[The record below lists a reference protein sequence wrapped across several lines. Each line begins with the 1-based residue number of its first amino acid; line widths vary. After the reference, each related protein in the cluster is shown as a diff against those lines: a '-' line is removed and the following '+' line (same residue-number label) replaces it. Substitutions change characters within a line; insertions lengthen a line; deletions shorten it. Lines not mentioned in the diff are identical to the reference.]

1 MGAADVQS
9 GAPGGADGWSE
20 IANAYGL
27 TGTPAAAKAAPQA
40 PASADPWEEIS
51 AAYGLGAPT
60 APQAVDLTSGP
71 VNRFLVG
78 VGRGM
83 TTLGQSAKEI
93 GLDAAAKAG
102 IIPQATADNYR
113 SQVNDEQRLYD
124 STNPTGAM
132 RAGEFVGEVAPQIPI
147 LGVGGKLLG
156 TVARGALDAVD
167 GGAGTALANRLTG
180 ASVPGLGGA
189 ALRAVSSATRGAT
202 AGAASSALTSA
213 DHPDQSLADQVRQG
227 AEMGGALGAAAP
239 AVSAALGK
247 FKNMLIGAP
256 LDENTALLAKRAG
269 ELGVP
274 VSGGQITNSVPMS
287 YLKATLDQ
295 IPFTGATARQAAQQE
310 GFNQALAAQMG
321 ADASKITPSV
331 MAATKARLGD
341 RFNAIAARNPIA
353 ADESLLNDLA
363 AVDGGAA
370 AEMPES
376 SLKQVRKNLDDVLNA
391 AKGGTISGEQYQALT
406 RKGTPLDRAMNSG
419 DPNVAHYAGQIRDAL
434 DSALERS
441 ANADDL
447 NLLQQTRAQY
457 KAMKTI
463 EPLVE
468 RSATGDISPTAL
480 MQQVRQRYGSMAYN
494 GGGDMGDLA
503 RIGSRFLR
511 EPPNSGTAPRN
522 MWTNLLTGGAGV
534 AGGLGIADPSLLTSV
549 AATGGKALLGI
560 PALRGLSAA
569 INSDAYRD
577 LLVNRALD
585 TYPAWQRGV
594 IGARNAIGAAGARSV
609 IPAAVAARDELRNH
623 LIGQ

>member
-1 MGAADVQS
+1 MQNGTQT
-9 GAPGGADGWSE
+9 GADGWSE

-27 TGTPAAAKAAPQA
+27 GGAPAPKAAALTPAT
-40 PASADPWEEIS
+40 ADPWEEIS
-51 AAYGLGAPT
+51 AAYGLGSPS
-60 APQAVDLTSGP
+60 APQASDLTSGP

-102 IIPQATADNYR
+102 IIPQASADGYR
-113 SQVNDEQRLYD
+113 AQVNDERRLYD

-132 RAGEFVGEVAPQIPI
+132 RAGEIVGEVAPQIPV
-147 LGVGGKLLG
+147 LGVGGKLVG
-156 TVARGALDAVD
+156 TLTRGALDAVD
-167 GGAGTALANRLTG
+167 GGAALANRLAG
-180 ASVPGLGGA
+180 AGVPGLRGV
-189 ALRAVSSATRGAT
+189 ALRTVSSAVRGAT
-202 AGAASSALTSA
+202 QGAGTGATSSALTAA
-213 DHPDQSLADQVRQG
+213 DHPDQSLTAQVRQG
-227 AEMGGALGAAAP
+227 AEIGGALGAAAP
-239 AVSAALGK
+239 AVSAGLGK
-247 FKNMLIGAP
+247 LKNMLVGAP
-256 LDENTALLAKRAG
+256 LDESTALLAQRAG

-274 VSGGQITNSVPMS
+274 VSGAQITNSVPMG

-310 GFNQALAAQMG
+310 GFNRAIAAQMG

-341 RFNAIAARNPIA
+341 QFNAIAARSPIA
-353 ADESLLNDLA
+353 ADEPLLNDLA
-363 AVDGGAA
+363 AVDAGAS

-376 SLKQVRKNLDDVLNA
+376 SLKQVRKNLDDVLKA
-391 AKGGTISGEQYQALT
+391 AEDGTIGGEQYQALT

-434 DSALERS
+434 DSAIERS
-441 ANADDL
+441 ANADDV

-480 MQQVRQRYGSMAYN
+480 LQQVRQHYGSMAYN

-503 RIGSRFLR
+503 RVGSRFLR

-534 AGGLGIADPSLLTSV
+534 AGGLGIADPAVLGTL
-549 AATGGKALLGI
+549 ATTAGKALLGI

-594 IGARNAIGAAGARSV
+594 IGARDAIGAAAGRSA
-609 IPAAVAARDELRNH
+609 IPAAIAARDNLRNR
-623 LIGQ
+623 LVGQ